1 MMTTEIP
8 LGKLI
13 EGFPLEKPRDQQ
25 VQIMDWLDENWETKK
40 FFMIDAPP
48 GVGKSAVAMAAARHA
63 ERAYFLTST
72 KLLQDQYIETFSD
85 VRNLKGKDNY
95 DCGINPIFRVSA
107 APCVA
112 DRTLKASCIGSG
124 VCPYYSAVDR
134 AMNSP
139 FMITSYAYFL
149 MAVECG
155 PLKERKAEDVR
166 GVTICDEAHEIDSI
180 MADFIGFEI
189 DPKVLKS
196 DFNISANA
204 LTSAIYT
211 SRGEKRVE
219 KMFELIGQISARLTE
234 YERAIK
240 GVIESALGAAMKDI
254 RKMHPNAAKQSREI
268 VQRRDK
274 LDRIYKRMQRF
285 CEGRGGSEADWL
297 VSRDDEGKLIFS
309 PLHARVG
316 FRDYIASLSDRVIFM
331 SASLGDPSVLAD
343 ELGMDPEEYC
353 SISVGT
359 PFDPEKSPVY
369 VVPIAKMDRNNIDAS
384 MPKMVEAVR
393 EIISGHPDEK
403 GIVHTSNYRIAE
415 AIVSGSPGL
424 SDRLISKRAKAR
436 ESNEELLMRHTDS
449 TDPTVLVSPSMHTG
463 VDLRGD
469 LSRFQIMTKLPWPS
483 LGDPRIAK
491 KAEDRRWYA
500 NEMVKKLVQASGRS
514 TRDFDDHSVTYIL
527 DAGFTTAW
535 RQWHSIMP
543 DWFKE
548 RVSLVE

>member
-1 MMTTEIP
+1 MTVIHMDSV
-8 LGKLI
+8 LS
-13 EGFPLEKPRDQQ
+13 GFPLEKPRDQQ
-25 VQIMDWLDENWETKK
+25 IEIMEWLDENWDTKR
-40 FFMIDAPP
+40 FFLIDAPP
-48 GVGKSAVAMAAARHA
+48 GVGKSAVAMAAARRA
-63 ERAYFLTST
+63 ERAFFLTST
-72 KLLQDQYIETFSD
+72 KLLQDQYIETFGD
-85 VRNLKGKDNY
+85 MKNLKGKDNY

-112 DRTLKASCIGSG
+112 DRTLKASCIGGG
-124 VCPYYSAVDR
+124 VCPYYTAVDR

-155 PLKERKAEDVR
+155 PLKERKPEDVR
-166 GVTICDEAHEIDSI
+166 GMTICDEAHEIDSI

-189 DPKVLKS
+189 DPKVLKA

-204 LTSAIYT
+204 ITSSIYT
-211 SRGEKRVE
+211 SRGDARIQ
-219 KMFELIGQISARLTE
+219 KMNELRGIIATRLTE
-234 YERAIK
+234 YEGAIK
-240 GVIESALGAAMKDI
+240 GIIESALGAAMKDI

-274 LDRIYKRMQRF
+274 LDRIAKRLQRF
-285 CEGRGGSEADWL
+285 CEGRGGSEGDWL
-297 VSRDDEGKLIFS
+297 VTRDDEGRLIFS

-316 FRDYIASLSDRVIFM
+316 FRDYIASLSEKVVLM

-343 ELGMDPEEYC
+343 ELGMEPDEYC

-359 PFDPEKSPVY
+359 PFDPERSPVY

-415 AIVSGSPGL
+415 AVVNGSPGL
-424 SDRLISKRAKAR
+424 ADRLISKRAKGR
-436 ESNEELLMRHTDS
+436 ESNEELLMRHVDS
-449 TDPTVLVSPSMHTG
+449 PDPTVLVSPSMHTG

-527 DAGFTTAW
+527 DAGFMAAW

-543 DWFKE
+543 GWFKE
-548 RVSLVE
+548 RVSMVE